1 MWQQG
6 PIAILVLSLTT
17 LGGCTLMPSGDTD
30 DPPAPVVVEKRV
42 QALSPTRDRLI
53 KALEDNGLSVEARG
67 RGVAVLLPGS
77 LFAFGSSDIEIGA
90 GDNIRVVAEVLN
102 RNFVAD
108 RMVVVEGHTDSL
120 GSAEY
125 NLALSQWRAEAV
137 RDELIFSGVPGSRID
152 VAWYGESR
160 PIAVN
165 RFRNGEDN
173 PAGRA
178 RNRRVEILI
187 LDPRQ

>member
-1 MWQQG
+1 MWRQG
-6 PIAILVLSLTT
+6 ITALLVLSLSGCA
-17 LGGCTLMPSGDTD
+17 LWRGGDGDD
-30 DPPAPVVVEKRV
+30 GPEPVVVEKQV

-53 KALEDNGLSVEARG
+53 RALEDNGLSIEPRG
-67 RGVAVLLPGS
+67 RGIAVLLPGS

-102 RNFVAD
+102 RSFVAD
-108 RMVVVEGHTDSL
+108 RRVVVEGHTDSL

-125 NLALSQWRAEAV
+125 NLSLSRWRAEAV

-160 PIAVN
+160 PIALN
-165 RFRNGEDN
+165 RFRSGKDN